1 MHLFLKNLIYIA
13 IIWGIKCGNFLSY
26 LNITTT
32 CLSFPSGWP
41 DHRVEPGES
50 FLTTG
55 SGVGGG
61 EWVIHHLSIALGC
74 CCWCRAESSPVSQR
88 WRSSDVTVVTVL
100 LYQSSWH
107 SCTPARVGYN
117 NRIECVH
124 LAPPSLCMAFLLKLP
139 TFFSFFL
146 ICFLAEV
153 CGFTQIHWKKQW
165 KFCCGSQEMWER
177 HVSTSTD

>member
-1 MHLFLKNLIYIA
+1 MHLFLKNLINIS
-13 IIWGIKCGNFLSY
+13 IIWGIKCGNSLSY

-32 CLSFPSGWP
+32 CLSFPSGRP
-41 DHRVEPGES
+41 DHRAEPGES
-50 FLTTG
+50 SLTIG

-100 LYQSSWH
+100 LYQCSWH

-124 LAPPSLCMAFLLKLP
+124 LGPPHPCLSVWHFFLNCQL
-139 TFFSFFL
+139 FFSFLSAFWQR
-146 ICFLAEV
+146 FV
-153 CGFTQIHWKKQW
+153 
-165 KFCCGSQEMWER
+165 
-177 HVSTSTD
+177 